1 MAGLRWGLLGA
12 TTIAREWMI
21 AAIRGAGDEI
31 VSVLSRDAERGRR
44 YAAEFGIPNATT
56 SLASLLADVDAVYI
70 ATTNERHHQECLA
83 AAAAGRHV
91 LCEKP
96 LATRY
101 EDAAEMVA
109 ACHAAGVV
117 LATNHHL
124 RNAATH
130 RTMRDVIRAG
140 RIGRPLAARVAHG
153 GALPEHLRGWRLD
166 NFEAGAGVIFDLTV
180 HDSDLLRFVLGDEP
194 ERVVTV
200 AQNGGLAQAGIE
212 DAAMTLI
219 TFRSGLIAQI
229 HESFTTPFLKTG
241 FEVHGSEG
249 SVVATDCMA
258 QRPGGQVVLR
268 HAGGE
273 EILPLDQEDYYL
285 RGVRSFQAAVAG
297 KGRPAA
303 TGEDGLVSLA
313 VALAARRSA
322 MSGQAEPV
330 GAPIRMTEGD
340 GRHVQ

>member
-1 MAGLRWGLLGA
+1 MAGLRWGLVGA

-21 AAIRGAGDEI
+21 AAIRGAGGEI
-31 VSVLSRDAERGRR
+31 VSVFSRDAERGRR
-44 YAAEFGIPNATT
+44 YAAEFGIPRSTT
-56 SLASLLADVDAVYI
+56 SLATLLGEVDAIYI
-70 ATTNERHHQECLA
+70 ATTNDRHREECLA

-109 ACHAAGVV
+109 ACRAAGVV

-130 RTMRDVIRAG
+130 RAMRDIIKAG
-140 RIGRPLAARVAHG
+140 RIGRPLAARIAHG
-153 GALPEHLRGWRLD
+153 GALPSHLHGWRLHD
-166 NFEAGAGVIFDLTV
+166 PEAGAGVIFDLTV

-194 ERVVTV
+194 ERVMTV
-200 AQNGGLAQAGIE
+200 AQNSGLAQAGVE

-219 TFRSGLIAQI
+219 TFRTGLIAQI
-229 HESFTTPFLKTG
+229 HESFTTPFLRTG

-268 HAGGE
+268 HKGGE
-273 EILPLDQEDYYL
+273 ETLPLEHEDYYQ
-285 RGVRSFQAAVAG
+285 RGVRSFQAAVQG
-297 KGRPAA
+297 KGQPEA
-303 TGEDGLVSLA
+303 TGEDGLISLS

-322 MSGQAEPV
+322 LSGQAEPV
-330 GAPIRMTEGD
+330 TPPIG
-340 GRHVQ
+340 